1 MRAIPTPPT
10 DVSAARTG
18 PAGAADGARVRSAPL
33 TRRLLEA
40 PIAPTLLRLAAPNV
54 VVLAM
59 QTTINVLEAYF
70 VGWLGTDA
78 LAGVSLVLP
87 LIMLMQ
93 TMSAGGM
100 GGGVAS
106 AIARALGAGRR
117 DDANALVVH
126 ALFIATGMA
135 ALFTIG
141 MLLGGPALYRVMGGR
156 DGALTAAV
164 SYSTVIFGGAIAFWM
179 FNTLGSIVRG
189 TGNMV
194 LPAAVVV
201 GSGLLVVPISMAL
214 IFGAGPMPAL
224 GVMGAG
230 FAMLTFYG
238 LGSAVLAAYLVSGH
252 GLVRLGGRWP
262 GLRWALF
269 WEILRVGAPGA
280 FNTVQT
286 NLTQIVLTAT
296 VGTFGT
302 AALAGYGMGARLEY
316 LQIPLVFG
324 MGSALVTMVATNVG
338 AGHRAR
344 AQRVAWIGAGI
355 AAGVTGGIGLV
366 GALAPQLWLGLF
378 SGEPDVLAAGATYL
392 RIVGP
397 TYAFFGVGLALY
409 FASQGAGRL
418 LWPVLGGSVR
428 LTVAILGGWL
438 VVHVMGG
445 TLTALCGMMALAFV
459 LFGSTIALAVRAG
472 AWR

>member
-1 MRAIPTPPT
+1 VRAIPTPPT

-59 QTTINVLEAYF
+59 QTTINILEAYF